1 QAIKN
6 PNLFGSMFKS
16 LDSWQAWIVWLKAV
30 FGLEMDASEIEL
42 YRKCT
47 GRSGENSPSGFKE
60 SYAIVGRR
68 VGKSRIVSFAGVFI
82 ACFYDFS
89 KSLAPGE
96 TGMVLILA
104 RDRDQAKVV
113 FGYVSAI
120 LNNVG
125 ALQQMIE
132 HETADEIE
140 LINGITIAVKTS
152 D

>member
-1 QAIKN
+1 MKKIDIIQAIRN
-6 PNLFGSMFKS
+6 PKLFGSMFKS

-30 FGLEMDASEIEL
+30 FGLPMDENEAEL
-42 YRKCT
+42 FQRCT
-47 GRSGENSPSGFKE
+47 GRKLPKTLLEVSGFKE
-60 SYAIVGRR
+60 SYAVVGRR
-68 VGKSRIVSFAGVFI
+68 GGKSRIVSFAGVFI

-89 KSLAPGE
+89 KYLAPGE

-120 LNNVG
+120 LNTVG

-132 HETADEIE
+132 HET
-140 LINGITIAVKTS
+140 
-152 D
+152 